1 MEDDRETELQNR
13 AYSIWEREGR
23 PDGAHDDHWAA
34 AEREIEGRQN
44 GEEQA
49 DALTVEGDDIA
60 NPRALKEA
68 ARQHTDAYIVASDL
82 EDDDQRTS
90 SAGTREQP

>member
-1 MEDDRETELQNR
+1 MEDDRETKLRNL
-13 AYSIWEREGR
+13 AHAIWEREGR
-23 PDGAHDDHWAA
+23 PDGEHDRHWAD
-34 AEREIEGRQN
+34 AERELG
-44 GEEQA
+44 EQA
-49 DALTVEGDDIA
+49 DSQTVEGDDIA

-68 ARQHTDAYIVASDL
+68 ARQHADTYIVASDL